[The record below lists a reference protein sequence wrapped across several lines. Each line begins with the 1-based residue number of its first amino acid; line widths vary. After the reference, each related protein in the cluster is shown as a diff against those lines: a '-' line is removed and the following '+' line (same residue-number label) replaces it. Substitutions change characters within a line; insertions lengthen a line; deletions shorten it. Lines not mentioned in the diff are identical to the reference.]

1 MSDADRPLSSAA
13 AEATADKSAAATSA
27 AALAPAVAAS
37 ALPRPK
43 ARTAPRHGIPII
55 LTADRTLF
63 AGYRILFEGMVS
75 ASQTSRTP
83 SFVMKTLLAPAAR
96 RDGVRAFQAPLGLRR
111 VESALARAG
120 FQQADVAIVD
130 PASLKRAIGPDTR
143 IIGISSGDPL
153 GLGMNS
159 TTMSAILGG
168 EIYTSC
174 WFRRLAESIH
184 RLRRAAPEAKVV
196 LGGAGA
202 WQLAG
207 NLRAQEKLGID
218 HVISG
223 YCEGNVADLFDR
235 ILNGEEL
242 PAALSGERVSTAEAI
257 PPILGP
263 TLMGGV
269 EISRGCGLGCAFCT
283 LARQPMEHLPMDAI
297 LADAQ
302 TNLAAGVTD
311 LMLVTEDVFRYGAQG
326 TRAQPAALIELIA
339 RLRSLPATRLIQ
351 TDHANVGS
359 AAQFSDEELA
369 AVRRGIVG
377 SGRHD
382 FVWLNLGVETASG
395 PLLAANGGRA
405 KMAGVEPEAWDEF
418 CEHQVRRLV
427 RLGYFPLIS
436 ILFGLPGETPDDVER
451 TFRWVQRLSGE
462 RLAVFP
468 LFNAP
473 LAAGASPF
481 GLKEMSPA
489 HWRLFRACY
498 DLNFRWVPRLF
509 WDNQSAAGVPLWRRG
524 ALQALGRAQTLAWKC
539 LFAARSGRI
548 RS

>member
-1 MSDADRPLSSAA
+1 MSDADRLLSPPAA
-13 AEATADKSAAATSA
+13 SA
-27 AALAPAVAAS
+27 AALAPVADAS
-37 ALPRPK
+37 AFSRPA
-43 ARTAPRHGIPII
+43 ARIAARHGIPII

-63 AGYRILFEGMVS
+63 AGYRVLFEGMVS

-83 SFVMKTLLAPAAR
+83 ALLMRTLLAPAAR
-96 RDGVRAFQAPLGLRR
+96 RDGLRAIQAPLGLRR
-111 VESALARAG
+111 VESALVRGG
-120 FQQADVAIVD
+120 FQQADVAIAD
-130 PASLKRAIGPDTR
+130 PASLQRAIGPDTR
-143 IIGISSGDPL
+143 IIGLSSGDPL

-168 EIYTSC
+168 EIYTGR
-174 WFRRLAESIH
+174 WFRRLAESIG
-184 RLRRAAPEAKVV
+184 RLRGSAPEAKVA

-207 NLRAQEKLGID
+207 NRRAQEKLGID

-223 YCEGNVADLFDR
+223 YCEGNIVGLFSR
-235 ILNGEEL
+235 ILDGEEL
-242 PAALSGERVSTAEAI
+242 PDALAGERVAAAEQI
-257 PPILGP
+257 PRILGP

-283 LARQPMEHLPMDAI
+283 LARVPMEHLPMDAI

-302 TNLAAGVTD
+302 VNLAAGVTD
-311 LMLVTEDVFRYGAQG
+311 LVLVTEDIFRYGAQG
-326 TRAQPAALIELIA
+326 TSARPAALIELVT
-339 RLRSLPATRLIQ
+339 RLRALAATRLIQ

-377 SGRHD
+377 DGRLHD

-395 PLLAANGGRA
+395 SLLAANGGRA

-418 CEHQVRRLV
+418 SEHQVRRLV

-436 ILFGLPGETPDDVER
+436 ILFGLAGETPADVER
-451 TFRWVQRLSGE
+451 TLRWIQRLSGE

-473 LAAGASPF
+473 LSAGAAPF
-481 GLKEMSPA
+481 GLKDLSAA

-498 DLNFRWVPRLF
+498 DLNFRWVPRLL
-509 WDNQSAAGVPLWRRG
+509 WDNQSAAGVPLWRRST
-524 ALQALGRAQTLAWKC
+524 LQALGRAQTLAWKC

>member
-1 MSDADRPLSSAA
+1 MSDADRLLPH
-13 AEATADKSAAATSA
+13 
-27 AALAPAVAAS
+27 AALAPVADA
-37 ALPRPK
+37 AAFPRPK
-43 ARTAPRHGIPII
+43 ARIAARHGIPIV

-63 AGYRILFEGMVS
+63 AGYRVLFEGMVS

-83 SFVMKTLLAPAAR
+83 SLVMKTLLAPAAR
-96 RDGVRAFQAPLGLRR
+96 RDGFRALQAPLGLRR

-120 FQQADVAIVD
+120 FQQAEVAIVD
-130 PASLKRAIGPDTR
+130 PASLKRAIGPGTR

-168 EIYTSC
+168 EIYTGR
-174 WFRRLAESIH
+174 WFRRLAESIR
-184 RLRRAAPEAKVV
+184 RLRRSAPGAKVV

-207 NLRAQEKLGID
+207 NRRAQEKLGID

-223 YCEGNVADLFDR
+223 YCEGNVADVFAR
-235 ILNGEEL
+235 ILDGEEL
-242 PAALSGERVSTAEAI
+242 PGALAGERVAAAEKI

-269 EISRGCGLGCAFCT
+269 EISRGCGIGCAFCT
-283 LARQPMEHLPMDAI
+283 LAREPMEHLPMDSI

-311 LMLVTEDVFRYGAQG
+311 IVLVTEDVFRYGTRG
-326 TRAQPAALIELIA
+326 TRARPAALVELLV

-351 TDHANVGS
+351 TDHANLSS

-369 AVRRGIVG
+369 AVRRAIVG
-377 SGRHD
+377 NGRHE

-395 PLLAANGGRA
+395 ALLAANGGLA

-418 CEHQVRRLV
+418 CEHQARRLI

-436 ILFGLPGETPDDVER
+436 ILFGLPGETPADVER
-451 TFRWVQRLSGE
+451 TLRWVQRLAGE

-473 LAAGASPF
+473 LSAGAAPF
-481 GLKEMSPA
+481 GLKEMSAA

-498 DLNFRWVPRLF
+498 DLNFRWVPRLL

-548 RS
+548 Q

>member
-1 MSDADRPLSSAA
+1 MNEADRLLSRSAA
-13 AEATADKSAAATSA
+13 SATV
-27 AALAPAVAAS
+27 LAPAAGVSAFSRPSARIAA
-37 ALPRPK
+37 R
-43 ARTAPRHGIPII
+43 RGIPII

-63 AGYRILFEGMVS
+63 AGYRVLFEGMVS

-83 SFVMKTLLAPAAR
+83 ALLMKTLLAPAAR
-96 RDGVRAFQAPLGLRR
+96 RRVRAPQAPIGLRR
-111 VESALARAG
+111 IESALVRG
-120 FQQADVAIVD
+120 GVQQADVAIMD
-130 PASLKRAIGPDTR
+130 PASLRRAIGPDTR

-168 EIYTSC
+168 EIYTGR
-174 WFRRLAESIH
+174 WFRRLAETIR
-184 RLRRAAPEAKVV
+184 RLRRSAPEAKVV

-207 NLRAQEKLGID
+207 NRPAQENLGID

-223 YCEGNVADLFDR
+223 YCEGNIGELFAR
-235 ILNGEEL
+235 ILDGEEL
-242 PAALSGERVSTAEAI
+242 PAALAGEPVAAENI

-283 LARQPMEHLPMDAI
+283 LARAPMEHLPMDAI

-302 TNLAAGVTD
+302 VNLAAGVTD
-311 LMLVTEDVFRYGAQG
+311 LVLVTEDVFRYGARG
-326 TRAQPAALIELIA
+326 MGARPAALIELVTH
-339 RLRSLPATRLIQ
+339 LRALAATRLIQ
-351 TDHANVGS
+351 TDHANVAS

-369 AVRRGIVG
+369 AVHRGIVG
-377 SGRHD
+377 DDRRHK

-395 PLLAANGGRA
+395 ALLAANGGRA

-418 CEHQVRRLV
+418 SEYQVRRLV
-427 RLGYFPLIS
+427 RLGFFPLIS
-436 ILFGLPGETPDDVER
+436 ILFGLAGETPADLER
-451 TFRWVQRLSGE
+451 TLSWVRRLSGE
-462 RLAVFP
+462 RLAIFP

-473 LAAGASPF
+473 LSAAAAPF
-481 GLKEMSPA
+481 GLKDMSAA

-498 DLNFRWVPRLF
+498 DLNFRWIPRLL
-509 WDNQSAAGVPLWRRG
+509 WDNQSAAGVPLWRRSM
-524 ALQALGRAQTLAWKC
+524 LQTLGRAQTLAWKC

>member
-1 MSDADRPLSSAA
+1 MSDADRP
-13 AEATADKSAAATSA
+13 KSAASV
-27 AALAPAVAAS
+27 LPRAS
-37 ALPRPK
+37 AQ
-43 ARTAPRHGIPII
+43 TAPRHGIPIV

-96 RDGVRAFQAPLGLRR
+96 RDGIRALEAPLGLRR

-120 FQQADVAIVD
+120 FQPADVTVAG
-130 PASLKRAIGPDTR
+130 PASLDRAIGPGTR

-159 TTMSAILGG
+159 TTMAAILGG
-168 EIYTSC
+168 EIYTSR
-174 WFRRLAESIH
+174 WFRRLVESIR
-184 RLRRAAPEAKVV
+184 RLRRAAPAAKVV

-207 NLRAQEKLGID
+207 DRRAQEQLAID

-223 YCEGNVADLFDR
+223 YCEGNVAALFGR
-235 ILNGEEL
+235 ILEGEAL
-242 PAALSGERVSTAEAI
+242 PAALAGERVSAAAQI
-257 PPILGP
+257 PRILGP
-263 TLMGGV
+263 SLMGGV

-283 LARQPMEHLPMDAI
+283 LAREPMEHLPMDSI

-302 TNLAAGVTD
+302 TNLAFGVRD
-311 LMLVTEDVFRYGAQG
+311 LVLVTEDLFRYGGQG
-326 TRAQPAALIELIA
+326 PRARPAELIELLT
-339 RLRSLPATRLIQ
+339 RLRQSMPLTRLIQ
-351 TDHANVGS
+351 TDHANLCS
-359 AAQFSDEELA
+359 AAQFNDEELA
-369 AVRRGIVG
+369 AVRREIVG
-377 SGRHD
+377 DRRSGAKRRHE

-405 KMAGVEPEAWDEF
+405 KMAGVEPEAWGEF
-418 CEHQVRRLV
+418 CEYQVRRLV
-427 RLGYFPLIS
+427 RLGYFPLVS
-436 ILFGLPGETPDDVER
+436 ILFGLPGERPDDVER
-451 TFRWVQRLSGE
+451 TLRWVERLAGE

-468 LFNAP
+468 LFHAP
-473 LAAGASPF
+473 LSAGPAAF
-481 GLKEMSPA
+481 GLQEMSAA

-498 DLNFRWVPRLF
+498 DLNFRWVPRLL

-524 ALQALGRAQTLAWKC
+524 ALQALGRAQTLGWKC
-539 LFAARSGRI
+539 LFAVRAAARRRESRQGPQRMNFE
-548 RS
+548 

>member
-1 MSDADRPLSSAA
+1 MSDADRLQS
-13 AEATADKSAAATSA
+13 
-27 AALAPAVAAS
+27 PAAAS
-37 ALPRPK
+37 AAVFAPVAGASAVSRPR
-43 ARTAPRHGIPII
+43 ARTAPRDGVPII

-83 SFVMKTLLAPAAR
+83 SLVMKTLLAPAAR
-96 RDGVRAFQAPLGLRR
+96 RDGLRAFQAPLGLRR
-111 VESALARAG
+111 IESALVRAG
-120 FQQADVAIVD
+120 FQQSDVAIVD

-143 IIGISSGDPL
+143 IIGLSSGDPL
-153 GLGMNS
+153 GIGMNS

-168 EIYTSC
+168 EIYTGR
-174 WFRRLAESIH
+174 WFRRLAGNIR
-184 RLRRAAPEAKVV
+184 RLHRAAPEAKVV

-207 NLRAQEKLGID
+207 NRRAQEELGID
-218 HVISG
+218 HVVSG
-223 YCEGNVADLFDR
+223 YCEGNVGGLFAR
-235 ILNGEEL
+235 IMDGEEL
-242 PAALSGERVSTAEAI
+242 PVALTGERVAAAGKI

-283 LARQPMEHLPMDAI
+283 LARQPMEHLPMEAV
-297 LADAQ
+297 LADAE
-302 TNLAAGVTD
+302 TNLAAGVRD

-339 RLRSLPATRLIQ
+339 RLRALPATRLIQ
-351 TDHANVGS
+351 TDHANVS
-359 AAQFSDEELA
+359 STAQFSDEELA

-377 SGRHD
+377 NTRHE

-395 PLLAANGGRA
+395 PLLAANGGRP
-405 KMAGVEPEAWDEF
+405 KMGGVEPEAWDEF
-418 CEHQVRRLV
+418 CEHQVRRLIWAA
-427 RLGYFPLIS
+427 YFPLIS
-436 ILFGLPGETPDDVER
+436 ILFGLPGETPADVER
-451 TFRWVQRLSGE
+451 TLRWVQRLSAE

-473 LAAGASPF
+473 LNAGAPTF
-481 GLKEMSPA
+481 GLKEMSAA

-509 WDNQSAAGVPLWRRG
+509 WDNQSAAGVPLWRRST
-524 ALQALGRAQTLAWKC
+524 LQALGRAQTLAWKC
-539 LFAARSGRI
+539 LFVARSGRI